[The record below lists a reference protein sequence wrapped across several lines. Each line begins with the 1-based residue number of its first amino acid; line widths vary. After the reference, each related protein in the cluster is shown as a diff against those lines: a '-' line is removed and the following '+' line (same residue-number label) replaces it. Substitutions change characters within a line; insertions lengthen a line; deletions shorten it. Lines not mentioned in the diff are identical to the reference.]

1 MKKSISIL
9 PKSQKRNI
17 TASYSR
23 IEGLSEEKIALALE
37 FGVIS
42 KKEYEVVMNL
52 KAHTASLLPPRK
64 LIRTLD
70 SLCKKGFLSTNSC
83 TMPIST

>member
-1 MKKSISIL
+1 MIKSLINHT
-9 PKSQKRNI
+9 KSQKRNI

-23 IEGLSEEKIALALE
+23 IEGLSEEKLALALE

-42 KKEYEVVMNL
+42 KKEYEVVM
-52 KAHTASLLPPRK
+52 KIKTHAASLLPPRK

-70 SLCKKGFLSTNSC
+70 SLCKKGILSTNSC